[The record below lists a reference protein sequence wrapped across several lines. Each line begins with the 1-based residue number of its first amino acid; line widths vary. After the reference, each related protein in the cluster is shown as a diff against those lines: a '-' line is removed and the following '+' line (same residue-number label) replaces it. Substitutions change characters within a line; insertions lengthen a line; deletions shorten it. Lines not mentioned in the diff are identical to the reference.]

1 MAIKRG
7 GGMMAQ
13 GHGTTSA
20 PRQMLPPQETG
31 GKDER
36 TGGRSKTPTSN
47 QQPEDGTK
55 AGIHKRM
62 QPCKSK
68 DYGTTKTCN
77 IPTTARKSDHQR
89 GTEER
94 FSNRCRILELNK
106 SAVSN
111 SAEPP
116 PVAVAAST
124 HPSHWPEMIVRIGT
138 AAPIHRP
145 RYPDDGY

>member
-1 MAIKRG
+1 
-7 GGMMAQ
+7 MAQ

-36 TGGRSKTPTSN
+36 TGGWSKTPTSS

-77 IPTTARKSDHQR
+77 IPTTVRKSDHWGETKR
-89 GTEER
+89 V
-94 FSNRCRILELNK
+94 SHRCHILELNQQ
-106 SAVSN
+106 SRTVQNHHQSRWLQVLTQA
-111 SAEPP
+111 
-116 PVAVAAST
+116 
-124 HPSHWPEMIVRIGT
+124 IG
-138 AAPIHRP
+138 R
-145 RYPDDGY
+145 R

>member
-1 MAIKRG
+1 
-7 GGMMAQ
+7 MMAQ

-62 QPCKSK
+62 QPCKGK
-68 DYGTTKTCN
+68 DYGTRGGARGG
-77 IPTTARKSDHQR
+77 PGAYDGRTTGRTAQYARMRKR
-89 GTEER
+89 AR
-94 FSNRCRILELNK
+94 
-106 SAVSN
+106 
-111 SAEPP
+111 
-116 PVAVAAST
+116 
-124 HPSHWPEMIVRIGT
+124 
-138 AAPIHRP
+138 
-145 RYPDDGY
+145 

>member
-36 TGGRSKTPTSN
+36 TGGWSKTPTSS

-68 DYGTTKTCN
+68 DYGTTKHA
-77 IPTTARKSDHQR
+77 IFLPQR
-89 GTEER
+89 GRATTGAESSGSSTGAKY
-94 FSNRCRILELNK
+94 SNQISSLEQCRTTTSHGGCKYSPKPLAGDDRSHRDS
-106 SAVSN
+106 SADS
-111 SAEPP
+111 SAAIP
-116 PVAVAAST
+116 
-124 HPSHWPEMIVRIGT
+124 G
-138 AAPIHRP
+138 
-145 RYPDDGY
+145 